1 MTFWVFWMTFTA
13 LGLFVGPVLPP
24 GLDITFATPVLF
36 MGLLVTTIDSW
47 QKAAVAVFAMGV
59 TFLLADM
66 PSRSGLLVAAL
77 AGLVL
82 GLVLERFR
90 R

>member
-1 MTFWVFWMTFTA
+1 
-13 LGLFVGPVLPP
+13 
-24 GLDITFATPVLF
+24 

-47 QKAAVAVFAMGV
+47 QKALVAVFAMLV

-66 PSRSGLLVAAL
+66 PSRSGLLIAAL
-77 AGLVL
+77 AGLIL
-82 GLVLERFR
+82 GLLLERFR

>member
-1 MTFWVFWMTFTA
+1 
-13 LGLFVGPVLPP
+13 
-24 GLDITFATPVLF
+24 
-36 MGLLVTTIDSW
+36 
-47 QKAAVAVFAMGV
+47 MGV